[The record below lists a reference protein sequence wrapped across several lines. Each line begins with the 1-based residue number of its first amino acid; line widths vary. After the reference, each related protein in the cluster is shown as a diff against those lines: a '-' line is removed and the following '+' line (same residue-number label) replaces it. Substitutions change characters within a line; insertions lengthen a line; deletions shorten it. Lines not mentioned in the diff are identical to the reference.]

1 MGGLTILEQMCGVTM
16 ILAAL
21 GCVLMLYAGLALERQ
36 RQALADLHGHCLRLT
51 FQRQAADWRYQALRG
66 HLLALALS
74 RDFDPVVVI

>member
-1 MGGLTILEQMCGVTM
+1 MGGLEQVCSVIMVF
-16 ILAAL
+16 AAL
-21 GCVLMLYAGLALERQ
+21 GTVLMLYAALAIEKQ
-36 RQALADLHGHCLRLT
+36 RAMLADLHGHCLRLT